1 MRVAESALPSTLDR
15 LDDVRRQQG
24 QSQGTTHI
32 ELIDVLGGGN
42 FRDRRVGAALQHFIR
57 LTMALS
63 VRRQYVMLA
72 SAPSVIVMDLW
83 GNGSVDEHSDLA
95 ALDKLKTRIQALR
108 AKTIDNGCTEAEA
121 LLAAAKVAELLDR
134 YDLSLTD
141 VEIRDAPC
149 ERREYETHRKKRIP
163 LDDCIGAIANFCDC
177 RVWREKNQAGEAR
190 YVFFGL
196 RSDIEVAHYLTEL
209 IDNAVRSELGRYK
222 TSAGYRRFR
231 HQDRHMAN
239 SSFTLG
245 MVASI
250 ADKLTAMKAE
260 RDAVNNGTGRDL
272 VVLKASVV
280 DAELGEARSE
290 AADGPPRNAD
300 GIADGLRSRRGRRR
314 VIGDQPRNRGG
325 AEDPNRPKK

>member
-1 MRVAESALPSTLDR
+1 
-15 LDDVRRQQG
+15 
-24 QSQGTTHI
+24 
-32 ELIDVLGGGN
+32 
-42 FRDRRVGAALQHFIR
+42 
-57 LTMALS
+57 
-63 VRRQYVMLA
+63 
-72 SAPSVIVMDLW
+72 
-83 GNGSVDEHSDLA
+83 
-95 ALDKLKTRIQALR
+95 
-108 AKTIDNGCTEAEA
+108 

-149 ERREYETHRKKRIP
+149 EKREYETYRKKRIP
-163 LDDCIGAIANFCDC
+163 LDACVGAIAIFCNS

-209 IDNAVRSELGRYK
+209 IDNAVRSEFGRYK

-231 HQDRHMAN
+231 HQDRHVAN
-239 SSFTLG
+239 SSFMLG

-250 ADKLTAMKAE
+250 ADKLTAMKRE

-280 DAELGEARSE
+280 DAELEKL
-290 AADGPPRNAD
+290 DLK
-300 GIADGLRSRRGRRR
+300 LRTVRGATRMVSPTAYDPLRFSR
-314 VIGDQPRNRGG
+314 QPV
-325 AEDPNRPKK
+325 PSPITV